1 MSSQLSQ
8 SPLSSVRPPQQQQEQ
23 QQQAPITILFDQNP
37 TIQKLFPDFV
47 SPSTSSAE
55 MQVLVQA
62 ITTEIVEA
70 AKTSDAGP
78 VDVTLVP
85 ILRGALPMYVA
96 AQTLFPK
103 PGCVLVRCSKANG
116 TREVKVD
123 WLGRRPFPLEPKNG
137 HILLLDTVIATGGT
151 ILKICDEL
159 MGLSGGKEKYVTIL
173 SCYVFPIGL
182 AAVSKH
188 PLVKEIFVGAMAET
202 VDENGYLVPY
212 PGDIGDKLFGTAQ
225 NA

>member
-70 AKTSDAGP
+70 AKTSDAGL

-85 ILRGALPMYVA
+85 ILRGRLPMYVA

-123 WLGRRPFPLEPKNG
+123 WLGRRHFPLEPKNG

-159 MGLSGGKEKYVTIL
+159 MGLSGGKEKYV
-173 SCYVFPIGL
+173 IGL